1 MSSDE
6 PFRVTI
12 NDKLVDISDLKVA
25 ELKVELQ
32 KRGISTSGKKQELFE
47 KLRDVIILFKFLI
60 T

>member
-32 KRGISTSGKKQELFE
+32 KRGVSTSGKKQELFE
-47 KLRDVIILFKFLI
+47 KLRDVTIIQK
-60 T
+60 